1 MTTKLRAQPAWQ
13 TEDEEETVTP
23 EEGMSRTAQF
33 LTTIGINKIKEG
45 YQTKAY
51 LVLLDSDPLDSDH
64 DNWGIIE
71 DTLNNLMWEPG
82 KGEVVGTWSRPRFDN
97 RIHISLCTSI
107 SALQDRAIQT
117 FLHYS
122 EERKAAAKTAKPKSA
137 KSPRAKKAA
146 AAAQDK
152 AGAESLPAID
162 AADTS
167 IETKLAFNSLRA
179 RLGRAKR

>member
-1 MTTKLRAQPAWQ
+1 MTIELQPQPAWQ
-13 TEDEEETVTP
+13 TEDD
-23 EEGMSRTAQF
+23 EGEKATLGEDMSSTAR
-33 LTTIGINKIKEG
+33 LLAILGVNNVKEG

-51 LVLLDSDPLDSDH
+51 LVLLNSDH
-64 DNWGIIE
+64 DDWGVIE

-82 KGEVVGTWSRPRFDN
+82 KGEIVGTWSRPRFDN

-122 EERKAAAKTAKPKSA
+122 EEHKAAAKTAKPKPA

-152 AGAESLPAID
+152 AGAESLSAID

-167 IETKLAFNSLRA
+167 IETKLAFNSLRV